1 MSVFCLSWL
10 LMMRGA
16 ICHFPSERLQL
27 QSAAAAQAALRVFI
41 CPGQC
46 NTYVTAIDGLFTQAG
61 GIQTEGWCWFA
72 SKSILKHGHF
82 EVLLDV
88 FLFLFFLCSPIVFSH
103 CVQGVAHTSW
113 AMLTLRSGTAPSDI
127 IFATYLCTFIVLIM
141 FYKIPGEA
149 HRLQAVILWMT
160 HLLRRRA
167 DKLTSHF
174 VVIYFVPFSVE

>member
-27 QSAAAAQAALRVFI
+27 QSAAAAQAAPRVFI

-88 FLFLFFLCSPIVFSH
+88 FLFVFFVFPHCFQLLCAGSGTHQLGHVNT
-103 CVQGVAHTSW
+103 QD
-113 AMLTLRSGTAPSDI
+113 GTAPSNI
-127 IFATYLCTFIVLIM
+127 IFATCLCTFIVLIM
-141 FYKIPGEA
+141 FYKIPGKA
-149 HRLQAVILWMT
+149 HRLQAARYT
-160 HLLRRRA
+160 LL
-167 DKLTSHF
+167 SSF
-174 VVIYFVPFSVE
+174 WWPIY